1 MTGEISEVLRWNSKW
16 ALWKFKDP
24 DGEYTRFMQEG
35 GSIEEALNFFQDRL
49 VGTEEWE
56 GNLGLQEGRQELI
69 RLIADT
75 DGSPVKWDNTNAR
88 IGVGTS
94 STAPVETQTGLLGAS
109 KDFHPM
115 DTSYPSRSAQTCEW
129 RATFGDTHAEF
140 AWEEYTVVNAADDT
154 GMNLNRC
161 TASKGTKPSGES
173 WTLSLKITFN
183 AS

>member
-1 MTGEISEVLRWNSKW
+1 MDLFESLRWSSRW
-16 ALWKFKDP
+16 TIHKFSDP
-24 DGEYTRFMQEG
+24 DGACAEFMRNGGRFED
-35 GSIEEALNFFQDRL
+35 ALKFFKDRL
-49 VGTEEWE
+49 VGIEEWK

-69 RLIADT
+69 RLIAGT
-75 DGSPVKWDNTNAR
+75 DGTPVKWDNANAR
-88 IGVGTS
+88 LGVGNS
-94 STAPVETQTGLLGAS
+94 NTAPADTQTGLLGAS
-109 KDFHPM
+109 KDFHAM
-115 DTSYPSRSAQTCEW
+115 DATYPQRANQTCEW

-161 TASKGTKPSGES
+161 TASKGTKASGES